1 MPGLPPFADAGHPPC
16 NHFSRTTTVYEKFSV
31 PKQTIRDLD
40 LAGKK
45 VLVRVDFNVPMT
57 KEGGVSDDR
66 RIRAALPTLNH
77 ALEHG
82 ASLILVSHLGRPTGD
97 LTADAPFRLDKVAN
111 RLQELIGKAVTKVND
126 TVGPEAKAA
135 AAALKPGE
143 ILVVENVRFN
153 KGEKKGD
160 PAFAKELAGL
170 ADCYVN
176 DAFGTCHRDEA
187 SMVAVPEAFPPDRRA
202 LGFLVEKEL
211 QILETLLGHP
221 KSPMISVMGGAKVSD
236 KILIIENLLPKVD
249 HLLVGGA
256 MTYTFLKA
264 QGHEIGKS
272 RCELD
277 KLDEAKKLLEKA
289 GSKIVLPVDHL
300 IATAPDANAET
311 KVIEGSDIPEG
322 WFGMDIGPKTVVLY
336 GDLIKNAGTVVWN
349 GPMGKFED
357 APFRAGTRG
366 VAEALA
372 ASKGVTVIGG
382 GETAEAVEE
391 FGFAEKVTH
400 VSTGGGAFLEYLE
413 GKKFNSLRVIPDK

>member
-1 MPGLPPFADAGHPPC
+1 M
-16 NHFSRTTTVYEKFSV
+16 

-40 LAGKK
+40 LNGKK
-45 VLVRVDFNVPMT
+45 VLVRVDFNVPQT
-57 KEGGVSDDR
+57 RDGAVSDDR
-66 RIRAALPTLNH
+66 RIRAALPTLNY
-77 ALEHG
+77 ALDHG

-97 LTADAPFRLDKVAN
+97 PAADAPFRMDKVAE
-111 RLQELIGKAVTKVND
+111 RLQSLIGRPVAKVND

-143 ILVVENVRFN
+143 ILVLENVRFN

-160 PAFAKELAGL
+160 PAFAKELASL

-187 SMVAVPEAFPPDRRA
+187 SMVAVPQSFAPDRKG

-211 QILETLLGHP
+211 QILETLLGDP
-221 KSPMISVMGGAKVSD
+221 KRPMVSVMGGAKVSD
-236 KILIIENLLPKVD
+236 KILIIENLLPKLD
-249 HLLVGGA
+249 LLLVGGA

-264 QGHEIGKS
+264 QGHEVGKS

-289 GSKIVLPVDHL
+289 GPKIVLPVDHL
-300 IATAPDANAET
+300 VAKAPEATAET
-311 KVIEGSDIPEG
+311 KVVEGPNIPDG
-322 WFGMDIGPKTVVLY
+322 WFGMDIGPKTIFLY
-336 GDLIKNAGTVVWN
+336 DQVIKKAGTVVWN

-357 APFRAGTRG
+357 EPFRLGTKG
-366 VAEALA
+366 IAEALG
-372 ASKGVTVIGG
+372 ASKGVTVVGG
-382 GETAEAVEE
+382 GETAEAVEA
-391 FGFAEKVTH
+391 FGFADKVTH

-413 GKKFNSLRVIPDK
+413 GKSFNSLKAIPDK